1 MGIRRDARKIAVRV
15 LYIVEVLGVTS
26 EQAWEIIGLDRNK
39 NKETDFARNLVN
51 GTLKNID
58 FLDGII
64 TKYTKNWAMDRIAT
78 VDKVIIRMGL
88 YEIYY
93 EDSIPR
99 NASINEAVELA
110 KYYSTGKSHKF
121 VNGILD
127 SSSNELE
134 KKKQ

>member
-1 MGIRRDARKIAVRV
+1 MGTRRDARKIAVRV

-26 EQAWEIIGLDRNK
+26 DQAWEIIDMDRNK
-39 NKETDFARNLVN
+39 NKEVDFARNLVN
-51 GTLKNID
+51 GTLKNIE
-58 FLDGII
+58 FLDSII
-64 TKYTKNWAMDRIAT
+64 SKYTKNWAMDRIAT

-99 NASINEAVELA
+99 NVSINEAVELA
-110 KYYSTGKSHKF
+110 KYYSSDKSHKF

-134 KKKQ
+134 KKKK